1 MLTQT
6 ESRILGLLFDDLTR
20 RYSMLEISKTLK
32 IPYPQTH
39 RNIKSLVQKGLV
51 ASAQHGKSV
60 FIGISITDV
69 KKEYVTAELLR
80 RDEAIKKYRKLK
92 LVMQDMKRI
101 PKLQYACIV
110 FGSYAKGAANPES
123 DIDLLFIIPK
133 EYDYGVFERNV
144 KNALLTANVDIN
156 IVLDESLHE
165 MWSNPKKLNVGNELL
180 KGHIILKGAEA
191 FLEAW
196 RMHNVG

>member
-39 RNIKSLVQKGLV
+39 RNIKSLVKKDLV
-51 ASAQHGKSV
+51 ASAQQGKSV
-60 FIGISITDV
+60 FIGVSVTEV
-69 KKEYVTAELLR
+69 KKEYITAELLR
-80 RDEAIKKYRKLK
+80 RDEAIKKYSKLK
-92 LVMQDMKRI
+92 LVMQDLERI

-110 FGSYAKGAANPES
+110 FGSYAKGAAKPES
-123 DIDLLFIIPK
+123 DIDLLFIIPT
-133 EYDYGVFERNV
+133 EYDYGSFE
-144 KNALLTANVDIN
+144 KNAKNSLLTANVDIN
-156 IVLDESLHE
+156 IAFDESLHE

-191 FLEAW
+191 FLEAL